1 MKIVLAILEMVGLV
15 YGQDSNP
22 AAPGPRYD
30 EVGHLV
36 RYVYPDGK
44 IDSYGYDSSWRM
56 NRYID
61 PAGRVTTFTYNADG
75 SMTVVSPDRSAH

>member
-1 MKIVLAILEMVGLV
+1 MKIAVAILAMAGVV

-36 RYVYPDGK
+36 RYVYSDGK
-44 IDSYGYDSSWRM
+44 SDHYDYDSSWRM
-56 NRYID
+56 IRYVD
-61 PAGRVTTFTYNADG
+61 RAGGVTTFKYNADG
-75 SMTVVSPDRSAH
+75 SMTVVNPDGSTH